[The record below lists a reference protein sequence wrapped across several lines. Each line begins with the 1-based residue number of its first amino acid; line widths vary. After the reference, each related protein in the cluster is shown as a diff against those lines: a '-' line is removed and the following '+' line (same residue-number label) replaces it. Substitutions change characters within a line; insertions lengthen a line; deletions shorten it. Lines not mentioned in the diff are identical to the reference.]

1 MTDPLD
7 VLALSVDR
15 PLPGTEPAPAFTAA
29 LRARLERALLLPDR
43 PSPSDPVVRPGG
55 AMTTTAGTSTLE
67 TSTLETSAPETSAPE
82 TSAGPAPALS
92 PYLAV
97 ADARAAVAF
106 YVAAFG
112 AVPQGDPYVRPD
124 GRIGHAEVRIGAA
137 VLMLADEFPEL
148 GLLGPLARGGVSTT
162 LHLAVPDVDAVVAR
176 AVDAG
181 ASLERPADDA
191 PYGRTAVVRDPAG
204 HRWMLQTPPAP
215 AAPAAPA
222 GSAGDVAYVTLAVP
236 GSQRARAF
244 YGAVLGWTFSPG
256 TVEDGWS
263 VDGATPHVG
272 LWGGADE
279 PGVQL
284 CFSVPDVARALAA
297 VRDGGGT
304 GDEPAVRPYGLLAE
318 CTDPSG
324 LRFQLW
330 QPS

>member
-7 VLALSVDR
+7 ALALPVDR
-15 PLPGTEPAPAFTAA
+15 PLAGTEPAPAFAAA

-43 PSPSDPVVRPGG
+43 TSPSDRPAGSG
-55 AMTTTAGTSTLE
+55 AAVTTTDAPTTAGTAT
-67 TSTLETSAPETSAPE
+67 
-82 TSAGPAPALS
+82 ALT

-112 AVPQGDPYVRPD
+112 AVPQGDPYVQPD
-124 GRIGHAEVRIGAA
+124 GRIGYAEVRIGAA

-162 LHLAVPDVDAVVAR
+162 LHLEVPDVDAVVAR

-181 ASLERPADDA
+181 AALERPAADA
-191 PYGRTAVVRDPAG
+191 PHGRTAVVNDPAG
-204 HRWMLQTPPAP
+204 HRWMLQSPATPAP
-215 AAPAAPA
+215 AAPEPVPDTT
-222 GSAGDVAYVTLAVP
+222 AGDVAYVTLAVR
-236 GSQRARAF
+236 GSERARAF
-244 YGAVLGWTFSPG
+244 YGAVLGWTFLPG
-256 TVEDGWS
+256 SVEDGWS
-263 VDGATPHVG
+263 VDGATPQVG

-304 GDEPAVRPYGLLAE
+304 AEEPEVKPYGLLAE
-318 CTDPSG
+318 CADPSG

-330 QPS
+330 QPHPA